1 MQEKGSG
8 VHPNL
13 IYPIGLLPLKD
24 YFYYYR
30 FGVPSNQREPLF
42 FKRRKSDI
50 FYSKKYA
57 MSLIRTIFAFGNGR
71 EAKQQSFE
79 LLR

>member
-1 MQEKGSG
+1 MPSPHISFLTQESLFC
-8 VHPNL
+8 H
-13 IYPIGLLPLKD
+13 
-24 YFYYYR
+24 
-30 FGVPSNQREPLF
+30 QREPLF

-50 FYSKKYA
+50 FYSKKFA